1 MKAIVFATLLVCLL
15 AVSPFEK
22 AMEVARQDECVAK
35 TFDLVKPEIDAKL
48 EQLKNVKHQIIQN
61 NDLKLQVEVLSL
73 LEKGKKMLDKCNEN
87 KPAVKV
93 GDVVEWEGVAFLLA
107 SNCFKDVGIV
117 LLLADTVIQHPTDYT
132 NDIIVAIFG
141 YLLGKQALA
150 DCKQF
155 EHFII

>member
-1 MKAIVFATLLVCLL
+1 MLFRSIVFATLLVCLL

-48 EQLKNVKHQIIQN
+48 EQLKNN